1 MTIEDILN
9 DARSV
14 VKKVVPDHVE
24 ITQVDFEGPTIV
36 IYTKNMEVFAESNDL
51 VRQIAQQLRR
61 RIVVRPDPSL
71 LATPEEAEKVIR
83 EVIPPEAQITG
94 IYFETETGEV
104 TIEALSPG
112 MVIGRHGSILNEVK
126 KKIGWAP
133 KVVRTPPIPSKTV
146 EEIRQYLR
154 TINDERQTFLKQVG
168 RRLAREVPAGE
179 NYVRITALGGFRQV
193 GRSAALLS
201 TRESK
206 VLIDCGVLISEDN
219 GSPYLN
225 APEVTPL
232 SSIDAVVITHAHL
245 DHSGLV
251 PALFK
256 YGYEGPIY
264 TTAPTRDLMS
274 LLQLDFIKVAMGEA
288 RKSAYDSSHIRKAV
302 ANTIPLKY
310 GETTDIAPDI
320 RLTFQNAGHILGS
333 GVAHFHIGDGLYNVA
348 MSGDIK
354 FEKTWLFNPAVN
366 KFPRIETL
374 VLESTYG
381 GYHDIQ
387 PSRHEA
393 AQQLKE
399 VTKRVLSRGGKVL
412 VPVFAVGR
420 SRPRVLQGMGR
431 QPAPR
436 PPLRRVPIRRLP
448 GPADPAGGPG
458 DHAHGSRTAPDLADQ
473 ARPRDDRRL
482 LGPLG
487 PSPTAELRGDD
498 GAEAGAGHRESR
510 RGVQVFRPRVRPVQE
525 VRPRGAGPDEPRD
538 DPAQV
543 RSLRGRS
550 RARRASGMGASRSG
564 KRRPWVHLPVGRSLA
579 GILTRLGD
587 RTGRGRRRPPRSR
600 RILAPARARRPLAK
614 PTALGPAGA
623 RGRASRRGCRP
634 RDARGRTADRDHA
647 RRGGPWRSVPGLRPA
662 LPNRST
668 RVPPRRSQIPGGLV
682 DNPSPTAR
690 IE

>member
-310 GETTDIAPDI
+310 GETTDIAPDM
-320 RLTFQNAGHILGS
+320 RLTFQNAGHILVS
-333 GVAHFHIGDGLYNVA
+333 SVAHFHIGDGLYDDAMRNHQIPEVPIYLDGMIWEA
-348 MSGDIK
+348 TAIHTAYPEYLNSQLRTQIFQTGENPFLSPMFKRVETADMRSNIIDDVEPCIVLATSGMMSGG
-354 FEKTWLFNPAVN
+354 P
-366 KFPRIETL
+366 
-374 VLESTYG
+374 VLEYFKGWADNPLHALLFVGFQSEG
-381 GYHDIQ
+381 SLGRRIQ
-387 PSRHEA
+387 REA
-393 AQQLKE
+393 REITLTDRGQPLTLPIKLDLETIDGFSGHSDRLQL
-399 VTKRVLSRGGKVL
+399 LNY
-412 VPVFAVGR
+412 VGT
-420 SRPRVLQGMGR
+420 ME
-431 QPAPR
+431 PR
-436 PPLRRVPIRRLP
+436 PERVIVN
-448 GPADPAGGPG
+448 
-458 DHAHGSRTAPDLADQ
+458 HGEEFKCSDLASG
-473 ARPRDDRRL
+473 L
-482 LGPLG
+482 YKKFGL
-487 PSPTAELRGDD
+487 
-498 GAEAGAGHRESR
+498 EA
-510 RGVQVFRPRVRPVQE
+510 
-525 VRPRGAGPDEPRD
+525 
-538 DPAQV
+538 
-543 RSLRGRS
+543 
-550 RARRASGMGASRSG
+550 
-564 KRRPWVHLPVGRSLA
+564 
-579 GILTRLGD
+579 
-587 RTGRGRRRPPRSR
+587 
-600 RILAPARARRPLAK
+600 LAPMNLETIRLK
-614 PTALGPAGA
+614 
-623 RGRASRRGCRP
+623 
-634 RDARGRTADRDHA
+634 
-647 RRGGPWRSVPGLRPA
+647 
-662 LPNRST
+662 
-668 RVPPRRSQIPGGLV
+668 
-682 DNPSPTAR
+682 
-690 IE
+690 

>member
-251 PALFK
+251 PALYK

-288 RKSAYDSSHIRKAV
+288 RKSAYESSHIRKAV

-320 RLTFQNAGHILGS
+320 RL
-333 GVAHFHIGDGLYNVA
+333 
-348 MSGDIK
+348 
-354 FEKTWLFNPAVN
+354 EKTWLFNPAVN
-366 KFPRIETL
+366 KFPRLETL

-399 VTKRVLSRGGKVL
+399 VLRRVLTRGGKVL

-420 SRPRVLQGMGR
+420 SQEVMLVLEDAIRNHQIPEVPIYLDGMIWEATAIHTAYPEYLNSQLRTQIFQTGENPFLSPTFKRVETADMRANIIDDVEPCIVLATSGMMSGGPILEYFKGWADNPLHALVFVGFQSEGSLGRRIQREAREITLTDRGQPLTLPIKMDIETVDGFSGHSDRLQLLNYVGTME
-431 QPAPR
+431 PR
-436 PPLRRVPIRRLP
+436 PERVIVN
-448 GPADPAGGPG
+448 
-458 DHAHGSRTAPDLADQ
+458 HGEEFKCSDLASGLYKKFGLETR
-473 ARPRDDRRL
+473 APMNLETIRL
-482 LGPLG
+482 
-487 PSPTAELRGDD
+487 
-498 GAEAGAGHRESR
+498 
-510 RGVQVFRPRVRPVQE
+510 
-525 VRPRGAGPDEPRD
+525 
-538 DPAQV
+538 
-543 RSLRGRS
+543 
-550 RARRASGMGASRSG
+550 
-564 KRRPWVHLPVGRSLA
+564 K
-579 GILTRLGD
+579 
-587 RTGRGRRRPPRSR
+587 
-600 RILAPARARRPLAK
+600 
-614 PTALGPAGA
+614 
-623 RGRASRRGCRP
+623 
-634 RDARGRTADRDHA
+634 
-647 RRGGPWRSVPGLRPA
+647 
-662 LPNRST
+662 
-668 RVPPRRSQIPGGLV
+668 
-682 DNPSPTAR
+682 
-690 IE
+690 